1 MSATDEL
8 CRLLEERNEEY
19 DRRDNTGGLPSY
31 VLVGWYFNI
40 ADRAYFYGYPDGHT
54 KLITYRCT
62 YDLDPAQ
69 AIAATLGDAD
79 ATGARQG
86 DAGTCHDM
94 GGCRWFRCSACG
106 FGIEDMYV
114 NDEDEYPP
122 EEQPKHCP
130 NCGRLV
136 VEVDG

>member
-1 MSATDEL
+1 MSATERLRELLDERGVEHEGGKRSL
-8 CRLLEERNEEY
+8 RWR
-19 DRRDNTGGLPSY
+19 DR
-31 VLVGWYFNI
+31 
-40 ADRAYFYGYPDGHT
+40 YGVMMQAFPLANGELGMDVWS
-54 KLITYRCT
+54 CT
-62 YDLDPAQ
+62 PEQ

-79 ATGARQG
+79 ATGGRQV

-122 EEQPKHCP
+122 ADQPKYCP
-130 NCGRLV
+130 NCGARI
-136 VEVDG
+136 EVDR

>member
-1 MSATDEL
+1 MTATDEL
-8 CRLLEERNEEY
+8 RRLLDERGVKHEGSERSLRWR
-19 DRRDNTGGLPSY
+19 DR
-31 VLVGWYFNI
+31 
-40 ADRAYFYGYPDGHT
+40 YGIMMQAFPLANGE
-54 KLITYRCT
+54 LGMEVWSCT
-62 YDLDPAQ
+62 PAQ
-69 AIAATLGDAD
+69 AIAATLGDTD

-86 DAGTCHDM
+86 DGTCHDM

-122 EEQPKHCP
+122 EEQPRYCP

-136 VEVDG
+136 VEVGEWAT